1 LSGNALEPGRSV
13 TSKVAA
19 ILLSF
24 HDQRTQSLTAMAHR
38 SGLPVSTAYR
48 ISAELARWQFL
59 VRTDEGNY
67 RLGPA
72 LPQPE
77 AAARIPVPAQMCP
90 ADRR

>member
-1 LSGNALEPGRSV
+1 V

-24 HDQRTQSLTAMAHR
+24 REQRTQSLTAMAHR

-59 VRTDEGNY
+59 IRTDEGDY

-72 LPQPE
+72 LPQPDAVARVP
-77 AAARIPVPAQMCP
+77 AAAGGSHPA
-90 ADRR
+90 ARR